1 MVVIDLKQIKENRK
15 LIDRATSSIIQA
27 GIIMDKTANNLDNVS
42 KKLNEMIG
50 LITESKSKELEL
62 AKVALRMLELEAE
75 QKQQKT
81 EVKAQR
87 VTTSQDR
94 NGKNNCYRCA
104 KYGHTIDQ
112 CDLDALTDRW
122 CYQRG
127 KTSSKSMKYPLSSE
141 NPPLRDHEMYLTD
154 LEQLKKDLETLP
166 KTKKN
171 EKYTVFG
178 VKGSS
183 VLSNLPDFDC
193 IWGFPHLYAWG
204 IIRS

>member
-1 MVVIDLKQIKENRK
+1 MIQDNFID
-15 LIDRATSSIIQA
+15 
-27 GIIMDKTANNLDNVS
+27 TAR
-42 KKLNEMIG
+42 
-50 LITESKSKELEL
+50 L
-62 AKVALRMLELEAE
+62 AKSITVQWILWLQLVLSTWENQLKEY
-75 QKQQKT
+75 
-81 EVKAQR
+81 EV
-87 VTTSQDR
+87 
-94 NGKNNCYRCA
+94 
-104 KYGHTIDQ
+104 
-112 CDLDALTDRW
+112 
-122 CYQRG
+122 
-127 KTSSKSMKYPLSSE
+127 YPFSSE

-154 LEQLKKDLETLP
+154 VEQLKKDLETLP